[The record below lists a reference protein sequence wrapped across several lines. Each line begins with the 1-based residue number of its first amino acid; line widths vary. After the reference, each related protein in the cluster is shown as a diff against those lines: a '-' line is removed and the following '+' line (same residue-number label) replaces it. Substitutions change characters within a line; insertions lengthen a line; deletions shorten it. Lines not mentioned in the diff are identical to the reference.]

1 MKEQLTNL
9 RAGCNRHTTEARQ
22 EGTTPAT
29 THTTPEQQEEMTTLP
44 KLGPTYVTQQE
55 ASDTPNTVET
65 QPSPTPPKPP
75 IPGST
80 NEQGTK
86 ELPMDQLEQ
95 TQAPEDILGILE
107 ED

>member
-65 QPSPTPPKPP
+65 QPSPTPLQLS
-75 IPGST
+75 IPEST
-80 NEQGTK
+80 NEPAIEG
-86 ELPMDQLEQ
+86 LPTDLPEQ